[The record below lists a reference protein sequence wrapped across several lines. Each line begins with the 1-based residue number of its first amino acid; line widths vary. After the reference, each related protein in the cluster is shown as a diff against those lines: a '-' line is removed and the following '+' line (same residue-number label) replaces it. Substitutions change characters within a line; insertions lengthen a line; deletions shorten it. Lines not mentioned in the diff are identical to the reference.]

1 MIGTNLDHFNHPKK
15 IDLTQKDLENIN
27 PSYKQLHGQ
36 QQWSPYEL
44 NGGNV
49 LALAQ
54 DDYVI
59 FAADTRLSRRYS
71 ILHRNVSKIHKLT
84 DETYIL
90 SAGMYADAIN
100 LWKKLDQQ
108 IELFELNH
116 GYTPSSNAI
125 ASLLSRTLY
134 EKRFFPFYTFNLV
147 VGNID
152 GKPTVWN
159 YDAIG
164 SFEAMTY
171 SVSGN
176 GSDMMQ
182 SFMDNQF
189 KGYNNIKKLDK
200 MNLEDSVEVL
210 VDCFTSAAEID
221 TTCGDG
227 VEFFVLRGKELVM
240 KKRFPLRGD

>member
-1 MIGTNLDHFNHPKK
+1 MIGQLDHFNHPKT
-15 IDLTQKDLENIN
+15 IHLSQKNLELQT
-27 PSYKQLHGQ
+27 PYTEHRQ

-59 FAADTRLSRRYS
+59 FAADTRLTRGYG
-71 ILHRNVSKIHKLT
+71 ILHRNQTKIHKLT

-90 SAGMYADAIN
+90 SAGMYADALN

-116 GYTPSSNAI
+116 GYTPSTKAI

-134 EKRFFPFYTFNLV
+134 EKRFFPFYTFNLI
-147 VGNID
+147 VGNIE

-164 SFEAMTY
+164 SFEAMEF
-171 SVSGN
+171 SVSGD

-182 SFMDNQF
+182 AFMDNQF
-189 KGYNNIKKLDK
+189 KGYNGVKRPEK
-200 MNLEDSVEVL
+200 MGMEETVKVL

-221 TTCGDG
+221 TKCGDG
-227 VEFFVLRGKELVM
+227 VEFFVLKGKEMLFE
-240 KKRFPLRGD
+240 KRFPLRSD

>member
-1 MIGTNLDHFNHPKK
+1 MNQNLDHFQHPRV
-15 IDLTQKDLENIN
+15 INLEQTDLESSII
-27 PSYKQLHGQ
+27 KRHGK

-54 DDYVI
+54 HDYVI
-59 FAADTRLSRRYS
+59 FAADTRLSREYS
-71 ILHRNVSKIHKLT
+71 ILHRNTTKIHKLT

-90 SAGMYADAIN
+90 SAGMYADALN
-100 LWKKLDQQ
+100 LWKLMDRK

-116 GYTPSSNAI
+116 GYIPSSPAI

-147 VGNID
+147 VGNVN

-164 SFEAMTY
+164 SFEAVDF

-189 KGYNNIKKLDK
+189 KNYNGTVKP
-200 MNLEDSVEVL
+200 EVL
-210 VDCFTSAAEID
+210 HPDEAVAVVVDIFTSTAEID

-227 VEFFVLRGKELVM
+227 VEVLILKNNELVM
-240 KKRFPLRGD
+240 KKLYPLRSD